1 MSEQLTSLK
10 PLVTLSG
17 QDVRV
22 QLISDFQSYLVAR
35 GHTPRTQELYGTTVA
50 HFVHW
55 LCQEPPERQHLDT
68 QSVRTFLQEHL
79 PSCRCTHPGSH
90 DLKNVRAALNQLL
103 LMLGGDRLRPPV
115 PSDPPAIVA
124 LVGRFDNYLDQV
136 CGLAEATRWYQRRN
150 VRTFL
155 QWLFGNTPVD
165 CSQIS
170 AEDLRR
176 FVCEQACAQ
185 QPGSVGVI
193 AYSLR
198 TFLRFLQLQGD
209 VCPELIRAMPKPP
222 DWSLAPL
229 PPSLSEVELERFWAA
244 FDRRTAVGQRD
255 CAMAHC
261 LADLGLRC
269 QEAANLHLDDID
281 WREGTVRLSESKS
294 RRVERLPLPQT
305 TGAAL
310 VDYLSH
316 GRPAT
321 SSRSVFVLHRAPM
334 GRAATNTTVRGAIR
348 RAFERAGLP
357 WSGTHILRHTAATR
371 MVQGGVTLKDVADVL
386 GHRSIDTTLIYTKV
400 DLPQLSRVALP
411 WPGRRP

>member
-1 MSEQLTSLK
+1 M
-10 PLVTLSG
+10 
-17 QDVRV
+17 
-22 QLISDFQSYLVAR
+22 AR

-55 LCQEPPERQHLDT
+55 LCQEPPERQHVDT

-103 LMLGGDRLRPPV
+103 LMLGGDRL
-115 PSDPPAIVA
+115 
-124 LVGRFDNYLDQV
+124 
-136 CGLAEATRWYQRRN
+136 
-150 VRTFL
+150 
-155 QWLFGNTPVD
+155 
-165 CSQIS
+165 
-170 AEDLRR
+170 
-176 FVCEQACAQ
+176 
-185 QPGSVGVI
+185 
-193 AYSLR
+193 
-198 TFLRFLQLQGD
+198 
-209 VCPELIRAMPKPP
+209 
-222 DWSLAPL
+222 
-229 PPSLSEVELERFWAA
+229 
-244 FDRRTAVGQRD
+244 
-255 CAMAHC
+255 
-261 LADLGLRC
+261 
-269 QEAANLHLDDID
+269 
-281 WREGTVRLSESKS
+281 SESKS
-294 RRVERLPLPQT
+294 CRVERLPLPQT

-321 SSRSVFVLHRAPM
+321 SSRSVFVLHRAQM
-334 GRAATNTTVRGAIR
+334 GWAATNTTVRGAIR

-357 WSGTHILRHTAATR
+357 WSGTHILRHTATTR